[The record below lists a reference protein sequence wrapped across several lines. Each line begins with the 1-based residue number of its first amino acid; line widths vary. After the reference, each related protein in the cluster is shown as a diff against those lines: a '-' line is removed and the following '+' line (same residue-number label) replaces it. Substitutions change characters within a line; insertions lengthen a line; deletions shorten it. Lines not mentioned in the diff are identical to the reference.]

1 MPSEITTEMI
11 LIIMVVVLGIV
22 IAGFSFAFLAPQ
34 VAFSNAQNQASNIAS
49 SSSISVGPLLINST
63 THRGS
68 LVVLL
73 YNPAFNG
80 TAYVLA
86 FSAPSYLQ
94 PSAGV
99 YTPTTSQ
106 FFSVYWPNG
115 TKASAVQISSPMYD
129 TSGKILY
136 SGQVTLY
143 KVAFNTPLTIV
154 INNVSSKDIVIIW
167 FIVNEGGYWFRIG
180 YAYTGVPST

>member
-1 MPSEITTEMI
+1 MPSEVTTEMI
-11 LIIMVVVLGIV
+11 LITLVIVLGLAV
-22 IAGFSFAFLAPQ
+22 AGFSFAFLVPQ

-49 SSSISVGPLLINST
+49 SSSLSVGPLLINSSNA
-63 THRGS
+63 GS

-86 FSAPSYLQ
+86 FTAPSYLQ

-99 YTPTTSQ
+99 YTPSTFQ
-106 FFSVYWPNG
+106 PFSVYWPNG
-115 TKASAVQISSPMYD
+115 SKASAVQISSPIYD

-143 KVAFNTPLTIV
+143 KVSFNTPLTIV
-154 INNVSSKDIVIIW
+154 INNVNPNDIVIIW
-167 FIVNEGGYWFRIG
+167 FIVNEGGYLFRVG
-180 YAYTGVPST
+180 YTYTGVPSA